1 MGAEDQ
7 EVTVMAVESSAT
19 EVDPRRW
26 WALGVLSLVLIVIGM
41 DNLILNVALPTLVRQ
56 LHATPAQLQW
66 IVDGYILAYAAL
78 LLSMGSLGAW
88 GTGWDASGPSTPGCW
103 PCWQGRWPQRSPA
116 RRPCSSLPAR
126 RWAWAWR

>member
-7 EVTVMAVESSAT
+7 EVTVMAVEPSAT

-66 IVDGYILAYAAL
+66 IVDGYILAYAGL
-78 LLSMGSLGAW
+78 LLSMGSLG
-88 GTGWDASGPSTPGCW
+88 TGWDAS
-103 PCWQGRWPQRSPA
+103 
-116 RRPCSSLPAR
+116 
-126 RWAWAWR
+126 